1 MAKDINS
8 IFFDITPEIEELAL
22 KCETNNAIDKE
33 LYTKYEVKRGLRDL
47 NGKGVLAGLTNIS
60 DVCATKIVDG
70 VSVPCAGNLYYRG
83 YNIKDLVSG
92 FLEAK
97 HFGFEEIA
105 YLLLFGELPN
115 QKELENFKDMIAD
128 RRMLPPNFVRDVIMK
143 APSRDMMNSIT
154 RSILQLYS
162 YDDKADD
169 TSIPNV
175 LRQSLNLIS
184 QFPMLMVY
192 SYLAYNYRMGE
203 DLYIYAPKKEL
214 SMAENILMMLREDR
228 QYTELEAKIL
238 DMALVL
244 HMDHGGGNNSTFTTH
259 VVTSSGTD
267 TYSTIAAAMASLKG
281 PKHGGANVKV
291 TQMFEDM
298 KTQLTDWQDDD
309 QIRAYLEAL
318 LEKRA
323 FDKRGLI
330 YGMGHAIYSVSDP
343 RAEIFKKFVKQLAYE
358 KGHEAEYVLYEKVEK
373 MAPEIISER
382 RKMYKG
388 VNANVDFYS
397 GLVYS
402 MLDLPPALYTPIFAA
417 ARIVG
422 WSAHRIEEL
431 VNADKI
437 IRPLIKAQKAGMDV
451 NANQL
456 ESHLLSGGRVDNV
469 VDALIAAHRA
479 NLDLSF
485 ERAAAIDLA
494 GRNVFEAVKM
504 SVTPKIIETPW
515 ISAVAIDGIEVK
527 VIAKVTVRANLSR
540 LVGGAGEETI
550 IARVGEGIVTT
561 VGSSQ
566 SHKSVLE
573 NPDLISRTVLSKG
586 LDNGTAFEILSID
599 IADVDIGRNI
609 GAHLQIQQAEADKQI
624 AQAKAEERRAT
635 AIAKEQEM
643 RAEVEHM
650 KAKVVE
656 AEAEV
661 PRAMAEALRSGN
673 LGVMDYYRMQNVQAD
688 TAMKNNVG
696 NTDLSKVFHKEQ
708 CIETKDN

>member
-192 SYLAYNYRMGE
+192 SYHAYNFRMGE
-203 DLYIYAPKKEL
+203 DLYIYAPQPNL
-214 SMAENILMMLREDR
+214 STAENILMMLREDKK
-228 QYTELEAKIL
+228 YTKLEARIL

-267 TYSTIAAAMASLKG
+267 TYSTMSAAMASLKG
-281 PKHGGANVKV
+281 PKHGGANIKV
-291 TQMFEDM
+291 TQMFADM
-298 KTQLTDWQDDD
+298 KEKISDWTDEDEVHQ
-309 QIRAYLEAL
+309 YLEDL
-318 LEKRA
+318 LDKKA
-323 FDKRGLI
+323 FDQKGLI

-343 RAEIFKKFVKQLAYE
+343 RAEIFKQFVEQLAKE
-358 KGHEAEYVLYEKVEK
+358 KGREEEYALYAMVER
-373 MAPEIISER
+373 MAPQVIGEK
-382 RKMYKG
+382 RKIYKG

-402 MLDLPPALYTPIFAA
+402 MLDLPASLYTPIFAA

-422 WSAHRIEEL
+422 WSAHRLEEL
-431 VNADKI
+431 KNVDKI
-437 IRPLIKAQKAGMDV
+437 IRPAYKP
-451 NANQL
+451 
-456 ESHLLSGGRVDNV
+456 LSPYR
-469 VDALIAAHRA
+469 
-479 NLDLSF
+479 
-485 ERAAAIDLA
+485 EY
-494 GRNVFEAVKM
+494 VKM
-504 SVTPKIIETPW
+504 E
-515 ISAVAIDGIEVK
+515 D
-527 VIAKVTVRANLSR
+527 R
-540 LVGGAGEETI
+540 
-550 IARVGEGIVTT
+550 
-561 VGSSQ
+561 
-566 SHKSVLE
+566 
-573 NPDLISRTVLSKG
+573 
-586 LDNGTAFEILSID
+586 
-599 IADVDIGRNI
+599 
-609 GAHLQIQQAEADKQI
+609 
-624 AQAKAEERRAT
+624 
-635 AIAKEQEM
+635 
-643 RAEVEHM
+643 
-650 KAKVVE
+650 
-656 AEAEV
+656 
-661 PRAMAEALRSGN
+661 
-673 LGVMDYYRMQNVQAD
+673 
-688 TAMKNNVG
+688 
-696 NTDLSKVFHKEQ
+696 
-708 CIETKDN
+708 